1 MRVDREGGLF
11 SLALFVMLMLFEA
24 NSCRA
29 AEMLMEKSNTTFRC
43 SGRLNDC
50 LIAEDMELEL
60 LMDSHI
66 SRMLIGAN
74 GKATIDFTNVA
85 HKTVPCGPGKQYGP
99 CINPKQKKFRTIAM
113 ASIGTEQENMESL
126 FCVPRHW
133 WGFNAGINIHCKWSH
148 LHVICEMLCQVN
160 EIESFKR
167 TCFGHMMDVEAD
179 KSLFYASLMHNLM
192 LHRINEPDATEVE
205 LWFAIGKTKARISK
219 REFYLVTGLKFVPYR
234 LSLSIPMRPS
244 LEEFT
249 YDIGDLGKRVVRVI
263 LNGNVCFG
271 AVVGSKDVGANRRR
285 DVDRILD
292 VHGVSPAAHH
302 VATPA
307 VPPPTSLLPFFLL

>member
-29 AEMLMEKSNTTFRC
+29 AEMLMEKSNTTFSC

-99 CINPKQKKFRTIAM
+99 CINPKQKKFRTIAVHIT
-113 ASIGTEQENMESL
+113 AIARRNNAAKKLKSSL
-126 FCVPRHW
+126 YTACMSDIHTVLPCLSV
-133 WGFNAGINIHCKWSH
+133 IN
-148 LHVICEMLCQVN
+148 Q
-160 EIESFKR
+160 
-167 TCFGHMMDVEAD
+167 
-179 KSLFYASLMHNLM
+179 
-192 LHRINEPDATEVE
+192 
-205 LWFAIGKTKARISK
+205 FA
-219 REFYLVTGLKFVPYR
+219 F
-234 LSLSIPMRPS
+234 LS
-244 LEEFT
+244 
-249 YDIGDLGKRVVRVI
+249 
-263 LNGNVCFG
+263 
-271 AVVGSKDVGANRRR
+271 
-285 DVDRILD
+285 
-292 VHGVSPAAHH
+292 
-302 VATPA
+302 
-307 VPPPTSLLPFFLL
+307 